1 MNQAR
6 KSIHCED
13 LDTMGLTGAGVG
25 VAVLDTGIYPHE
37 DFENRIMAFKD
48 FVRRRPGPY
57 DDNGHGTHIAA
68 MIGGNG
74 ASSDGRYRG
83 VAPGCGL
90 IAVKVLDFR
99 GNGFASDVL
108 AGLRWIRENKE
119 KYGIRVVNI
128 SVGSL
133 SRKDMSENSVLVRG
147 VDAAWDDGLVVVV
160 AAGNHGPGRM
170 TITTPGISRKVITV
184 GCSDDYEEVEVMGN
198 RMVDYSGRG
207 PTMAC
212 ISKPDLVAPGSGI
225 ISCCNQP
232 GQYMPKS
239 GTSMSTPLVSGAVAL
254 LLERYPQMTN
264 RDVKLRL
271 IERAVDMGRPHN
283 QQGWGLLDVGRLLL
297 E

>member
-74 ASSDGRYRG
+74 ASSGGRYRG

-184 GCSDDYEEVEVMGN
+184 GCSDDYKEVEVMGN

-254 LLERYPQMTN
+254 LLERYPQMSN